1 MNHQPQES
9 LKANILIV
17 DDTPDNLRLLSTM
30 LQSQGYQVRK
40 ALSGKFALQGVE
52 MAKPDLIL
60 LDINMPQMSGYEVC
74 QHLKSN
80 PQTCEIPVI
89 FLSALDQV
97 SDKVEAFAVGGVDYI
112 TKPFQSEEVLAR
124 INNQLTLQNLQKQ
137 LKNQNIILQQEIE
150 ERKLAEARER
160 AKAHQLEITLEELKR
175 TQAHLIQSEKMSS
188 LGQMVAGVAH
198 EINNPVNFI
207 LGNLDPATEYAHNL
221 IRLIKLY
228 QKTYPD
234 CPQEISQLIE
244 EIELNFLIED
254 WPKLMKSMK
263 VGSERIHQIVVSLR
277 SFSRL
282 DESNLK
288 PVDIHDGIDN
298 TLLILHHRLKC
309 TSERPGI
316 ETIKDYGKLPNIVC
330 YASQLNQVFMNLL
343 SNAIDAVET
352 QPFPRIITIRTSLSQ
367 NETSPSVIIRIAD
380 NGLGMSEEVCQHIF
394 DPFFTTKPVGS
405 GTGLGL
411 SISYQIV
418 VEKHGGKLTCVSQPG
433 KGTEMIVE
441 IPVKPY

>member
-1 MNHQPQES
+1 MNHQES

-74 QHLKSN
+74 QHLKAN

-137 LKNQNIILQQEIE
+137 LKKQNIILQQEIE
-150 ERKLAEARER
+150 ERKLAEVRER
-160 AKAHQLEITLEELKR
+160 KKAYELQVTLKELKR
-175 TQAHLIQSEKMSS
+175 TQSHLIQSEKMSS

-207 LGNLDPATEYAHNL
+207 LGNLAPATEYAQNL

-234 CPQEISQLIE
+234 SAPEIKELIE
-244 EIELNFLIED
+244 EIDLNFLIED
-254 WPKLMKSMK
+254 WPKLMKSME

-288 PVDIHDGIDN
+288 PVDIHEGIDN
-298 TLLILHHRLKC
+298 TLLILHHRLKG
-309 TSERPGI
+309 TSDRPGI
-316 ETIKDYGKLPNIVC
+316 ETIKYYGKLPNIVC

-343 SNAIDAVET
+343 SNAIDALET
-352 QPFPRIITIRTSLSQ
+352 QPSPRIITIRTSLIQ
-367 NETSPSVIIRIAD
+367 NETSSAVRMIVAD
-380 NGLGMSEEVCQHIF
+380 NGSGMSDEVCQHIF

-418 VEKHGGKLTCVSQPG
+418 VEKHHGKLTCVSQPG